1 MFGIDNLKV
10 SLTFNPFLFFLAI
23 ILFIGFTVFIYRYTV
38 PQISRLKKLLL
49 TSLRILSL
57 TLLLLAIFEPTL
69 TIIKKNILQPVTLFF
84 VDNSK
89 SILSEDGSNKSQ
101 NILTVLNELKETDLI
116 NNSQLKVFGSKVS
129 DLNVDSVEKISFK
142 EGSTNFAN
150 IFNLVSESKDN
161 ISSIVI
167 LSDGVI
173 TDGSNP
179 IYTAEKTGIPVFTL
193 GVGDTTKRKDIG
205 IKNILYNEFLYAET
219 PTTLSAAIFNEGFAN
234 RNVNL
239 TLYENDELIEQNN
252 ITLNQDGIQNI
263 SMDYTPQSSG
273 EKKLSFTLS
282 TLEGEFNR
290 ANNRK
295 VFYINVLSNK
305 VKVLLLA
312 GSPSPDLSFIKNA
325 LLEDNNFSVNSIT
338 QIGANKFL
346 EKNNRERLLDS
357 VEVLIFVGFPSRE
370 TTTEMLNKVTALISE
385 KNIPYLF
392 ILSGSTDL
400 NKLSQLKKD
409 LPFIANNTANNY
421 LEVQPN
427 ISSDESKNPLLQNN
441 SADPITAWNNLPPVY
456 QLFTEFTV
464 KPESEAIAE
473 VKLNNISTNKPL
485 IITRS
490 LGNQRSIAILAKDI
504 WKWKLQTALKNQNV
518 FDRFILNSIKWL
530 NSPEDKKRVQVKT
543 TKKLFALGKEIE
555 FTAQIY
561 DDAFN
566 PISESE
572 VKVKVKNDEDD
583 FELNLNSLGN
593 GLYEGVLQTN
603 KPGNYSFIGEAK
615 LNNKLLGSDKGLF
628 NIGEVDI
635 EMMNTS
641 MDYEFL
647 NSLANIS
654 GGEYFNVDDS
664 KSLFKLLSE
673 LNLKSSKEKIDT
685 KEYSLWSNEFLMIAI
700 ILLFGIE
707 WFIRKREGML

>member
-1 MFGIDNLKV
+1 MFGIDNLKI
-10 SLTFNPFLFFLAI
+10 SLTFNPFLFFIAI
-23 ILFIGFTVFIYRYTV
+23 IIFIGFTIFIYRYTV
-38 PQISRLKKLLL
+38 PQISRSKKLLL
-49 TSLRILSL
+49 TILRILSL

-84 VDNSK
+84 VDNSR
-89 SILSEDGSNKSQ
+89 SILSEDGSNKNQ
-101 NILTVLNELKETDLI
+101 KIFTILDELKKTDLI
-116 NNSQLKVFGSKVS
+116 NNTQLKLFGSKVAE
-129 DLNVDSVEKISFK
+129 LNADNIDNISFK
-142 EGSTNFAN
+142 EGSTNFNN
-150 IFNLVSESKDN
+150 IFNFVSESKDN

-179 IYTAEKTGIPVFTL
+179 IYSAEKNAISVFAI
-193 GVGDTTKRKDIG
+193 GVGDTTKRKDIE

-219 PTTLSAAIFNEGFAN
+219 PTTLSATILNEGFAN

-239 TLYENDELIEQNN
+239 TLYENDVQIGQKSF
-252 ITLNQDGIQNI
+252 TLNPDGFQNI
-263 SMDYTPQSSG
+263 SMDYTPKSSG
-273 EKKLSFTLS
+273 EKKLAFSLS
-282 TLEGEFNR
+282 TLDGEFNK

-295 VFYINVLSNK
+295 VFFINVLSNK

-312 GSPSPDLSFIKNA
+312 GSPSADLSFIRNT
-325 LLEDNNFSVNSIT
+325 LLEDNNLSVNSVT
-338 QIGANKFL
+338 QIGTTKFL
-346 EKNNRERLLDS
+346 EKNSRERLLDS
-357 VEVLIFVGFPSRE
+357 AEVLILVGFPSRE
-370 TTTEMLNKVTALISE
+370 TTTEIMNKVSVLISE

-392 ILSGSTDL
+392 VLSSSTDF
-400 NKLSQLKKD
+400 NKLLQLKKD
-409 LPFIANNTANNY
+409 LPFIANNSANNY

-441 SADPITAWNNLPPVY
+441 SSDPITTWNNLPPVY
-456 QLFTEFTV
+456 QPFTEFTV
-464 KPESEAIAE
+464 KPESEAIAK

-485 IITRS
+485 VITRS
-490 LGNQRSIAILAKDI
+490 LGNQRSIAVLAKDI
-504 WKWKLQTALKNQNV
+504 WKWKLQTALKNQDV

-543 TKKLFALGKEIE
+543 AKKLFALGEEIE
-555 FTAQIY
+555 FTAQVY

-566 PISESE
+566 PISEAE
-572 VKVKVKNDEDD
+572 VKVRVKNDKDN
-583 FELNLNSLGN
+583 FELSLNSLGN

-603 KPGNYSFIGEAK
+603 KPGNYSFVGEAK

-628 NIGEVDI
+628 NVGEVDI
-635 EMMNTS
+635 EMMNTK

-647 NSLANIS
+647 NSLADVS
-654 GGEYFNVDDS
+654 GGEFFNADEF
-664 KSLFKLLSE
+664 KSLFKILSE
-673 LNLKSSKEKIDT
+673 LNIKSSKEKIDT

-700 ILLFGIE
+700 ILLFGLE